1 MEHGSAL
8 DSSEGG
14 PAHRSTSDSSN
25 TSGGE
30 DALQGSSTSLFNGSP
45 IPVCDGIQICGPTQN
60 GASGSV
66 EYDHDSHHP
75 PRPPDMEVGQVRKAV
90 LFENLATS
98 TRLVVTASPS
108 VDETPPAILGAL
120 ANDQE
125 HLSAPVSAQS
135 SPRRSD
141 DAVRAL
147 SRIRG
152 ASTYGT
158 LDLNRAPRGSTLHG
172 TSTQLHRG
180 SIAATNDVLPARQGE
195 HGRNSTSIIDPI
207 QPCGSAIGMDVNAV
221 TDSLKLLWST
231 VSQENEAEVEFTSVQ
246 GSSDSSSLLYFV
258 DGKPFMVRFPRKR
271 CHLPLASI
279 SPPHFDYSRLAT
291 LFAEVQPSENLKF
304 VLELLTTPTLAD
316 FIRAHP
322 AFKAVRQETQ
332 RRKQVSREDEI
343 ATALDTLVAQNT
355 LADVDP
361 LVAST
366 DAFALPC
373 FLVPKHDLQFS
384 RLIIDCRCV
393 NTLLKDLAMPKMPL
407 PALDDILAAAF
418 MHRFILVRDAASMFY
433 QFPLHS
439 TTSELLTVR
448 VARKRG
454 AFRTLSVG
462 VLPMGLSIAP
472 SAAQHLSNYVAEVTM
487 HRVDA
492 GKKLHI
498 FPWVDNFII
507 LGDSVEIVTHAEHEL
522 VKLCQFL
529 GLALKPS
536 DDDLPQTCT
545 TVLGLTLDLEKSEV
559 RPTFETVAAIR
570 KALSNFHSQQT
581 GYAFLKWFGYVS
593 WINYAVALL
602 PMAIFR
608 PVMDAARAIIRAQNF
623 EGAVSVNCTASATA
637 LTSRLC
643 EAKRCPVV
651 NNSTTHTLWTDACT
665 HGIGM
670 VLGEEAINF
679 QLDISQRH
687 ICAAELL
694 AGLAGATLFARK
706 LSCPYVWAVDNSA
719 ACRALAR
726 GHSGSRAADLVILR
740 WIQTAPLPVAMSL
753 VPTECQVAD
762 GPSRGDLFIKQR
774 CCHEHPLFQ
783 RRFVA

>member
-1 MEHGSAL
+1 M
-8 DSSEGG
+8 
-14 PAHRSTSDSSN
+14 RISSN
-25 TSGGE
+25 
-30 DALQGSSTSLFNGSP
+30 DASSAVQQLNKIYPWGDSTRRREATEVKTLSKVLPPPFSMVVPFLFVTASRFADLPN
-45 IPVCDGIQICGPTQN
+45 
-60 GASGSV
+60 SGSV

-172 TSTQLHRG
+172 TRG

-195 HGRNSTSIIDPI
+195 HGRNSTSIIDSI

-304 VLELLTTPTLAD
+304 VLAD

-332 RRKQVSREDEI
+332 RRKHVSREDEI

-361 LVAST
+361 LVA
-366 DAFALPC
+366 
-373 FLVPKHDLQFS
+373 QFS

-393 NTLLKDLAMPKMPL
+393 NTLLKLH
-407 PALDDILAAAF
+407 ALDDILAAAF

-439 TTSELLTVR
+439 TT
-448 VARKRG
+448 
-454 AFRTLSVG
+454 
-462 VLPMGLSIAP
+462 
-472 SAAQHLSNYVAEVTM
+472 N
-487 HRVDA
+487 
-492 GKKLHI
+492 
-498 FPWVDNFII
+498 
-507 LGDSVEIVTHAEHEL
+507 
-522 VKLCQFL
+522 
-529 GLALKPS
+529 
-536 DDDLPQTCT
+536 
-545 TVLGLTLDLEKSEV
+545 
-559 RPTFETVAAIR
+559 
-570 KALSNFHSQQT
+570 
-581 GYAFLKWFGYVS
+581 
-593 WINYAVALL
+593 
-602 PMAIFR
+602 
-608 PVMDAARAIIRAQNF
+608 
-623 EGAVSVNCTASATA
+623 
-637 LTSRLC
+637 
-643 EAKRCPVV
+643 
-651 NNSTTHTLWTDACT
+651 
-665 HGIGM
+665 
-670 VLGEEAINF
+670 
-679 QLDISQRH
+679 
-687 ICAAELL
+687 
-694 AGLAGATLFARK
+694 
-706 LSCPYVWAVDNSA
+706 
-719 ACRALAR
+719 
-726 GHSGSRAADLVILR
+726 SGSRAADLVILR